1 MATILGKRD
10 TVSPTQSGGGMIPHT
25 EKARPPFF
33 FMTHPRSWSYVPE
46 EGVWLPRLKRHRI
59 DPGVNSITSQRNPA
73 TAYTEREQHGFTV
86 IKPMSPALGEFR
98 GYVQRLPYAG
108 NGTFCLSI
116 FETVEVMPGGH
127 VFIEQDAEEF
137 ARFRR
142 FVIDAGIV
150 PPLDARWKAVH
161 LREMKKTLNRKASTA
176 ANAMPGSPAH
186 DRLKAYQELYDAA
199 EKAPIYGAKPKKT
212 RKPRTPKPQ
221 ASA

>member
-1 MATILGKRD
+1 
-10 TVSPTQSGGGMIPHT
+10 
-25 EKARPPFF
+25 
-33 FMTHPRSWSYVPE
+33 
-46 EGVWLPRLKRHRI
+46 
-59 DPGVNSITSQRNPA
+59 
-73 TAYTEREQHGFTV
+73 
-86 IKPMSPALGEFR
+86 
-98 GYVQRLPYAG
+98 
-108 NGTFCLSI
+108 
-116 FETVEVMPGGH
+116 MPGGH

-176 ANAMPGSPAH
+176 ANAMP
-186 DRLKAYQELYDAA
+186 
-199 EKAPIYGAKPKKT
+199 KAPIYGAKPKKT